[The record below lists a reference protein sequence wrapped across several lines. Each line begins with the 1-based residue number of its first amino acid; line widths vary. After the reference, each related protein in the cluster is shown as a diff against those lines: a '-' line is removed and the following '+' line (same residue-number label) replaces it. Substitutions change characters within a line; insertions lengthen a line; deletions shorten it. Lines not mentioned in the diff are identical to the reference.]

1 MWLDWNY
8 QRKFSQKSELR
19 TMVMVMVTK
28 HFVAVTPSSQ
38 PPVIKQFRRL
48 TIGNVWIH
56 GWKHSRAKPCVIP
69 VFFRVVASGVA
80 EVGSLFPRFRAS
92 IGHRTVA
99 RGWFAIQIVI
109 KRLRRSERF
118 EKMRFA
124 KCSHNCSKS
133 SVCQKVKKTPVTFTF
148 GTLLEYEVSNI
159 CISLHF
165 KTEKK

>member
-1 MWLDWNY
+1 M
-8 QRKFSQKSELR
+8 S
-19 TMVMVMVTK
+19 
-28 HFVAVTPSSQ
+28 ATPSCQ

-56 GWKHSRAKPCVIP
+56 GWKHSRAKPCVFP

-99 RGWFAIQIVI
+99 RGRFAIQIVI

-118 EKMRFA
+118 WKMRFA
-124 KCSHNCSKS
+124 KCSPNCSKS
-133 SVCQKVKKTPVTFTF
+133 SVCQKVKKHLSRSRSEHFWNMRSAT
-148 GTLLEYEVSNI
+148 YVSDCSYTTRFAFQNR
-159 CISLHF
+159 
-165 KTEKK
+165 KK